1 MLRRRLVAALA
12 AMTASTMVLGSVP
25 AAAAVDPSLLA
36 SLDIGGAETVT
47 YDAMTQLL
55 FVSNA
60 DEASMAVVDLSDPTN
75 PVLVESVPMSPY
87 GGGVTSVDSSAG
99 LVVMGVTG
107 ATPQDP
113 GAAVFFDATTREHV
127 ATVPT
132 GALPDAVK
140 FTPDGSMVVTTNEGE
155 PNADYTV
162 DPEGSLTVIPI
173 VDGVPGTPTT
183 IGFEAFTSQQADLV
197 AAGLRLFGPGASLV
211 QDLEPEYVAF
221 TDDSATAYVTLQENN
236 AIAVVDLT
244 VPVVTAIVPLGYKDH
259 SVAGN
264 EIDASDRDELNGNF
278 QLWPV
283 QGMYLPDQIATVNGY
298 IISANEGDS
307 RDYDTFTEETRVAD
321 MTLDPEVFPNAADLQ
336 AESALGRL
344 LVSTVNS
351 DVDGDGNVDV
361 LYSYG
366 GRSISVWGPDGS
378 LVWDSGSELE
388 RAVLELTPEAWDDGR
403 SDNKGPEPEGV
414 VTGEV
419 DGSVFAY
426 VALERTSGIAVWDMT
441 DPTAP
446 VFTTILQ
453 PPADTDVSPEGMVFI
468 AAQDSPNG
476 QPLLAVANEVSGT
489 LAVWAVGPMMDIED
503 EEILPTSGAGI
514 TLGLMG
520 VALVL
525 GGLAIGRRRT
535 L

>member
-1 MLRRRLVAALA
+1 MI
-12 AMTASTMVLGSVP
+12 LGSVP
-25 AAAAVDPSLLA
+25 AAAAVAPSLLA
-36 SLDIGGAETVT
+36 SLDLGGAETVA
-47 YDAMTQLL
+47 YDPLSQRL

-60 DEASMAVVDLSDPTN
+60 DEVAMGVVDLSDPTN
-75 PVLVESVPMSPY
+75 PVLVESVSLAPY
-87 GGGVTSVDSSAG
+87 GAGVTSVDTSSG

-107 ATPQDP
+107 ATTQDP
-113 GAAVFFDATTREHV
+113 GAAVFFSASDLSHL

-140 FTPDGSMVVTTNEGE
+140 FTPDGTMVVTTNEGE
-155 PNADYTV
+155 PNADYSV
-162 DPEGSLTVIPI
+162 DPEGSLTLIPI

-183 IGFEAFTSQQADLV
+183 IGFEAFAAQQADLV
-197 AAGLRLFGPGASLV
+197 AAGLRIFGPGATLT

-221 TDDSATAYVTLQENN
+221 TDDSSTAYVTLQENN

-264 EIDASDRDELNGNF
+264 EIDASDRDELNGNL
-278 QLWPV
+278 QVWPV
-283 QGMYLPDQIATVNGY
+283 QGMYLPDQIAMVNGY
-298 IISANEGDS
+298 IISANEGDA
-307 RDYDTFTEETRVAD
+307 RDYETFTEETRVAD
-321 MTLDPEVFPNAADLQ
+321 MTLDPETFPNAVDLQ
-336 AESALGRL
+336 ADSALGRL
-344 LVSTVNS
+344 TVSTVNS
-351 DVDGDGNVDV
+351 DPDGDGDVDV

-366 GRSISVWGPDGS
+366 SRGISVWGPDGS

-388 RAVLELTPEAWDDGR
+388 RRVIELTPDAWDDGR

-414 VTGEV
+414 VTGV
-419 DGSVFAY
+419 VGDSTFAY

-453 PPADTDVSPEGMVFI
+453 PPAATDVSPEGMAFI
-468 AAQDSPNG
+468 AAEDSPNG

-489 LAVWAVGPMMDIED
+489 LAVWAVGPMA
-503 EEILPTSGAGI
+503 EEGNVLPTTGSGI
-514 TLGLMG
+514 TLGLVG

-525 GGLAIGRRRT
+525 GGVAISRRRM
-535 L
+535 LGA